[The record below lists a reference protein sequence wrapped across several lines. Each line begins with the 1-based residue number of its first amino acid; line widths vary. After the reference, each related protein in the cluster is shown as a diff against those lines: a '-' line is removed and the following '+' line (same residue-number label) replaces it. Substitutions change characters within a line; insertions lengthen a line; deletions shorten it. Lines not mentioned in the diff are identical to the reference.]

1 MVLCLLI
8 GFVMA
13 SAMMSTIPIYMN
25 ASLQRMLVKDLESFQ
40 TEYEIYPGAYNTSY
54 GLKMDISGSEQQ
66 KAVENYNNKV
76 EAKFKEL
83 GLPEKLD
90 KKYISD
96 EYLYV
101 RSLAVSDGN
110 SQARFTLGGMTD
122 ISDHI
127 SIKQGRMFT
136 AGKRSD
142 GVYECVATEKAMKSA
157 ELAIDTVYE
166 IADVLKG
173 SGLSSSAAYEVLI
186 GTILN
191 GLYNEGEVSAV
202 EIAQIAQF
210 AENVYFGKP
219 SGLMDQMASSVG
231 GFITI
236 DFADEKH
243 PVIDSV
249 KFDFTKSG
257 HALCIVDTKGN
268 HADLTPEYAAI
279 PAEMKSVAAF
289 FGKKV
294 LREITKEQLLEN
306 ICAVREK
313 CSDRAVLRALH
324 FFDDNERVGKEA
336 SALSEGDFDA
346 FLSLIN
352 ESGDSSFKYLQN
364 IYASSAPNEQG
375 LSLALY
381 LAKQALGGEGACR
394 VHGGGF
400 AGTIQAFVPEKKLE
414 AFKAEM
420 ERVFGEGS
428 CYVLSIRPVGGVQID
443 L

>member
-1 MVLCLLI
+1 MKKYTLDEVYTADMTVFQRERYNRVADEFEKLFGEKPTAFFSAPGRTEVGGNHTDHNFGCVLAAGVSLDVI
-8 GFVMA
+8 AAVAPDNEENVITIKSEGFQMDTVNVDDD
-13 SAMMSTIPIYMN
+13 TI
-25 ASLQRMLVKDLESFQ
+25 
-40 TEYEIYPGAYNTSY
+40 YEDQKNTSAALIR
-54 GLKMDISGSEQQ
+54 GMSAGFKKNGHNAGGF
-66 KAVENYNNKV
+66 KAY
-76 EAKFKEL
+76 
-83 GLPEKLD
+83 
-90 KKYISD
+90 
-96 EYLYV
+96 
-101 RSLAVSDGN
+101 
-110 SQARFTLGGMTD
+110 
-122 ISDHI
+122 
-127 SIKQGRMFT
+127 
-136 AGKRSD
+136 
-142 GVYECVATEKAMKSA
+142 ATSN
-157 ELAIDTVYE
+157 
-166 IADVLKG
+166 VLKG